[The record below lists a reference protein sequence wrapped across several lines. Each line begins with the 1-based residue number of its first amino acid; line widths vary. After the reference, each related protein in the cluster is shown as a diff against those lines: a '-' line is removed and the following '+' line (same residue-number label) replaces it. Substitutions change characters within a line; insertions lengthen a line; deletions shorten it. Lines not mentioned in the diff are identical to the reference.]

1 MYFSDFVFVA
11 LNVLEHLPCD
21 FEKRVVL
28 HLWKLEMGHLPS
40 LDPLPGLAI
49 RRLHEGSKVLRAVLR
64 VPTCQSHWLFFSIAG
79 VSHGC
84 WAGWTFHDFSHKNL
98 ARRTS
103 QNLPASSKKKPK
115 GPRKAT
121 TKDSMSSAKRGV
133 LLMPGKRAFFCGFL
147 WDPGI
152 LMVNPKPHSRPLY

>member
-1 MYFSDFVFVA
+1 M
-11 LNVLEHLPCD
+11 LEHLPCD
-21 FEKRVVL
+21 FGKRVVL
-28 HLWKLEMGHLPS
+28 HLWKLEMEHLPS

-64 VPTCQSHWLFFSIAG
+64 VPMCQCVQCANVPKPLVVLFYCRGLPWLL
-79 VSHGC
+79 
-84 WAGWTFHDFSHKNL
+84 GWLDFSHKNL
-98 ARRTS
+98 ALRTS

-152 LMVNPKPHSRPLY
+152 LGFGTTVE